1 MPLKCKFTR
10 YLRLVNTAAFLLYLG
25 KFVKLGNQVS
35 TNGGVVQSE
44 ERNSGDSYY
53 NVASNERPKLE
64 GKKSDASYYNQNNSS
79 TSSLHRKKKGFG
91 NKIIEISKPTEF
103 EHGIHVEY
111 NTESGKFLGLP
122 DVWSSTV
129 PSDEILNTK
138 YINPNLV
145 PSPGSPDTTEITGKN
160 IGQPYNFKHNIHV
173 DVDENGL
180 VGLPSDWKSMLESAG
195 ITEDEVRQHPEAF
208 RKVMQLRM
216 ADDQKRLNN
225 SVIHQ
230 RSVSLGSHNT
240 QQNVESF
247 RPTSTINNLP
257 PRKSS
262 VVVGVPL
269 VRKYS
274 SPSTYGQSN
283 ESNDNFIGSKYNKIH
298 SLQRKSSSGSVK
310 VYSNTNKHGH
320 STDSLDVYS
329 GQKNL
334 NTIPQ
339 RKGSNGS
346 QRSGKESINSVN
358 SVNSSLSVNVN
369 HSYKDEINSPYTRN
383 LATSPSGK
391 DNGILSPS
399 RTFANPPS
407 ANPPRNNI
415 VPVPPRR
422 GSNFAIP
429 TPPLRDSMQRD
440 RPSSPIPPS
449 RERPSSPISS
459 SRGRPSSPVP
469 IRDRATSPIPPPRE
483 QRKLSNGNTSS
494 LISTNDE
501 IMSAQI
507 LNVSILPPRDK
518 SASPKFI
525 PSRPTSPKIPPP
537 RKLSGTPITT
547 PSIYKVGPQPPRPDR
562 PSSQRVESNNDT
574 IRPKKTSSVTSIPPA
589 ICLDSS
595 ISPPTHPYSINS
607 STTVRNSN
615 VPGTVV
621 CNNQDI
627 SNKLVS
633 GPVYYSPE
641 SSIVSTNSM
650 NSSRESINTSQEQ
663 IISDNS
669 MLNEKLTYT
678 QNVNKS
684 TNDGTLSKKFKSME
698 CIAHGLDIT
707 PNSSE
712 IMDNSS
718 KPYKHSSQINN
729 EKTQMLKSSEI
740 IRKCSSLSDIKRSS
754 NLSKNYNTENER
766 QHISKFIVN
775 PETLPQEIKH
785 LADILET
792 GDPSK
797 IFTNLNMIAEGESGD
812 IYAANKDN
820 SESVVAIKIIPFT
833 STNKLE
839 IIKNE
844 LSMMKKSK
852 HPNIVEC
859 IGCYYTNDSIW
870 VISLADLIS
879 LYKNDHRISEFHI
892 ARVAREILKALTR
905 LHSLGRIHRDVRSDN
920 VLLNAKGDIKLADFT
935 YSVQLTEKH
944 PYRNSL
950 IGTPFWMAPEVIK
963 CNNYD
968 TKVDIW
974 SLGIL
979 LREMAEGSPPY
990 MDEHPPLKAIELIA
1004 RYGVPDL
1011 CNPEK
1016 WSETFKEFLAEC
1028 TEIDAKKRKAG
1039 VELLKHPFLKHVSTS
1054 GEFERMI
1061 SEFQQGIENMED
1073 EEEDEEDESTLIM
1086 SNEQLNQHYDD
1097 ANFYINSILSS

>member
-1 MPLKCKFTR
+1 
-10 YLRLVNTAAFLLYLG
+10 
-25 KFVKLGNQVS
+25 
-35 TNGGVVQSE
+35 
-44 ERNSGDSYY
+44 
-53 NVASNERPKLE
+53 
-64 GKKSDASYYNQNNSS
+64 
-79 TSSLHRKKKGFG
+79 
-91 NKIIEISKPTEF
+91 
-103 EHGIHVEY
+103 
-111 NTESGKFLGLP
+111 GLP

-173 DVDENGL
+173 DVDENGF
-180 VGLPSDWKSMLESAG
+180 VVYWKSMLESAG

-216 ADDQKRLNN
+216 ADDQKRQNN
-225 SVIHQ
+225 STIHQ

-240 QQNVESF
+240 QQNGESF

-262 VVVGVPL
+262 VVGIPL

-274 SPSTYGQSN
+274 SPSTYGLSN
-283 ESNDNFIGSKYNKIH
+283 ELNDNFIGSKYNKIH

-310 VYSNTNKHGH
+310 VYSNPHKYGN

-334 NTIPQ
+334 NMMPQ
-339 RKGSNGS
+339 RKDSNGS

-358 SVNSSLSVNVN
+358 SINSSLSVNIN
-369 HSYKDEINSPYTRN
+369 YSYKDEINSPSTRN

-399 RTFANPPS
+399 RTFTNSPS
-407 ANPPRNNI
+407 AISPRNNI

-422 GSNFAIP
+422 GSNVVIP
-429 TPPLRDSMQRD
+429 TPPLRDSIQKD

-449 RERPSSPISS
+449 RERPSSPIPS
-459 SRGRPSSPVP
+459 SRGRPSSSVP
-469 IRDRATSPIPPPRE
+469 LRDRATSPIPPPR
-483 QRKLSNGNTSS
+483 KMSNGNLYSGGHNTNS

-518 SASPKFI
+518 SISPKFI
-525 PSRPTSPKIPPP
+525 PTRPTSPKIPPP

-547 PSIYKVGPQPPRPDR
+547 PSVYKVGPQAPRPDR

-574 IRPKKTSSVTSIPPA
+574 FMSAKKTSSVTSIPPA

-595 ISPPTHPYSINS
+595 ISPPTNSYSINS
-607 STTVRNSN
+607 STMMRNSN
-615 VPGTVV
+615 VPGTAVY
-621 CNNQDI
+621 NNQEDI

-633 GPVYYSPE
+633 GPVSN
-641 SSIVSTNSM
+641 SSEGSIGSTNSRNSSSESI
-650 NSSRESINTSQEQ
+650 NSSREQ
-663 IISDNS
+663 IILDNP
-669 MLNEKLTYT
+669 MLNDKLTCT
-678 QNVNKS
+678 QNVTKS
-684 TNDGTLSKKFKSME
+684 TNDATLSKKFKSIE
-698 CIAHGLDIT
+698 CLTNGLDIT
-707 PNSSE
+707 PNSSG
-712 IMDNSS
+712 IRDNSS

-740 IRKCSSLSDIKRSS
+740 IRKCSSLSDINRSS
-754 NLSKNYNTENER
+754 NFSKHFSMENER
-766 QHISKFIVN
+766 QYVSKFIIN
-775 PETLPQEIKH
+775 PETLPHEIKH
-785 LADILET
+785 LA
-792 GDPSK
+792 
-797 IFTNLNMIAEGESGD
+797 EGESGN
-812 IYAANKDN
+812 IYAANKKN
-820 SESVVAIKIIPFT
+820 SENVVAIKIIPFT

-870 VISLADLIS
+870 VVMEYMEVSLADLIS
-879 LYKNDHRISEFHI
+879 LYEDGHRMSEFHI
-892 ARVAREILKALTR
+892 ARVAREVLKALTR

-920 VLLNAKGDIKLADFT
+920 ILLNAKGDIKLADFT
-935 YSVQLTEKH
+935 YSVQLTEKY
-944 PYRNSL
+944 PFRNSL

-1004 RYGVPDL
+1004 RYGVPEL

-1016 WSETFKEFLAEC
+1016 WSELFKEFLAEC
-1028 TEIDAKKRKAG
+1028 TEIDAKKRKSG
-1039 VELLKHPFLKHVSTS
+1039 EELLKWRV
-1054 GEFERMI
+1054 
-1061 SEFQQGIENMED
+1061 
-1073 EEEDEEDESTLIM
+1073 
-1086 SNEQLNQHYDD
+1086 
-1097 ANFYINSILSS
+1097 